1 MSQVTERTQKT
12 IITAMISLL
21 EKKPFDKITVG
32 NICTESQIN
41 HSTFYRYFNDKFA
54 LLHAVFEF
62 LLDDLLKESLSTESI
77 ITQIA
82 DFIGKNNDFMRH
94 VSPQYQTRA
103 NLYPEFR
110 LILKDIVTR
119 KYENSESAD
128 DDPLIIMIRNSDTPE
143 LMISLIVGALVGV
156 VEYLED
162 NDFKIPKD
170 EFTSFTEDFFRK
182 WVEKWNKMK

>member
-1 MSQVTERTQKT
+1 MSQVTERTKKA
-12 IITAMISLL
+12 IIVAMISLL
-21 EKKPFDKITVG
+21 EKKPFDKVTVG
-32 NICTESQIN
+32 DICNEAQIN

-54 LLHAVFEF
+54 LLHAVFEY
-62 LLDDLLKESLSTESI
+62 LLDELISETNSTETI

-94 VSPQYQTRA
+94 ISPQFQTRA

-119 KYENSESAD
+119 KYENSENAT
-128 DDPLIIMIRNSDTPE
+128 DDPLIKMIKESHTPE
-143 LMISLIVGALVGV
+143 LMISFIVGALVGV

-170 EFTSFTEDFFRK
+170 EFTTFTEDFFRK
-182 WVEKWNKMK
+182 WVGK

>member
-32 NICTESQIN
+32 DICSESQIN
-41 HSTFYRYFNDKFA
+41 HSTFYRYFNDKFS
-54 LLHAVFEF
+54 LLHAVFEY
-62 LLDDLLKESLSTESI
+62 LLDDLLAETNSAETI

-119 KYENSESAD
+119 KYENSENVES
-128 DDPLIIMIRNSDTPE
+128 DPLIVMIKDSDTPE
-143 LMISLIVGALVGV
+143 LMISFIVGALVGV

-170 EFTSFTEDFFRK
+170 EFTSFTEEFFRK
-182 WVEKWNKMK
+182 WVEK

>member
-1 MSQVTERTQKT
+1 MSQVTERTRNA
-12 IITAMISLL
+12 IVTAMISLL

-32 NICTESQIN
+32 DISAEAQIN
-41 HSTFYRYFNDKFA
+41 HSTFYRYFNDKFS
-54 LLHAVFEF
+54 LLHAVFEY
-62 LLDDLLKESLSTESI
+62 LLDDLLAEANSTETI

-82 DFIGKNNDFMRH
+82 DFIGKNNEFMRH

-119 KYENSESAD
+119 KWQKAENTD
-128 DDPLIIMIRNSDTPE
+128 DDPLIVMIRDSETPE

-162 NDFKIPKD
+162 NDFKIPKE
-170 EFTSFTEDFFRK
+170 EFTSFTDDFFRE
-182 WVEKWNKMK
+182 WVEK